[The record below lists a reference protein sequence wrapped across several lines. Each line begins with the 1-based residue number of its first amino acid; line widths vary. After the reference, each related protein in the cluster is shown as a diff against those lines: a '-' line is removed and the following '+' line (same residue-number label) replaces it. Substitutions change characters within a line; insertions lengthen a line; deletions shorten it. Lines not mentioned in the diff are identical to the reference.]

1 MKILGITGGSGSG
14 KTTLLRAVEQ
24 LGGLGLDCDAIYHC
38 LLETDD
44 ALVAA
49 IGARFPGTVRD
60 GRVDRPALA
69 ASLPLKRGG
78 RFILM
83 DAGANTECT
92 PVNIVQFAIM
102 GEVYA
107 QYLFQ
112 LETPRVSLLSVGG
125 EDIKGNDLTKESF
138 KLLEQREQLNFVGNV
153 EADVIFEDVADVLV
167 TDGFSGNVMLKGIEG
182 LARSTMYW
190 LKRVL
195 SKNALRLAGAML
207 AKNAFIELRSLGD
220 ADDIGGA
227 PLLGINGICIIGH
240 GSSSPRAVRSAIR
253 VAGECVTFGLNERIT
268 ARLNATGSNT
278 AELEHELADAKK

>member
-1 MKILGITGGSGSG
+1 
-14 KTTLLRAVEQ
+14 
-24 LGGLGLDCDAIYHC
+24 
-38 LLETDD
+38 
-44 ALVAA
+44 
-49 IGARFPGTVRD
+49 
-60 GRVDRPALA
+60 
-69 ASLPLKRGG
+69 
-78 RFILM
+78 
-83 DAGANTECT
+83 
-92 PVNIVQFAIM
+92 M